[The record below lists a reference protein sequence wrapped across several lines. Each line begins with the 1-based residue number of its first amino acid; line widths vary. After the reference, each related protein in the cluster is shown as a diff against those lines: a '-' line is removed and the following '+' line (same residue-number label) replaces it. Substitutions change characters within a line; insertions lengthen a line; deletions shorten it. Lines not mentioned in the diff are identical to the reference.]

1 MIPYD
6 SMCEYFVPTW
16 VYDYGRRPPGKLT
29 ELFGDTVFGV
39 EKAEGVEGVDGV
51 DLVMGQR
58 WVVHQGKI
66 MKEETIMKSLAG
78 LKQVRDVLL
87 GRLDETDC
95 YWEVRLHVYI
105 VWGGCVCVGGC
116 G

>member
-39 EKAEGVEGVDGV
+39 EKAEGVEGVEGVEGGKGVTEGRDGQWPRMASSGGHIGHEMHALLHSDLRNKV
-51 DLVMGQR
+51 KGQAKRTDLVYIS
-58 WVVHQGKI
+58 I
-66 MKEETIMKSLAG
+66 MT
-78 LKQVRDVLL
+78 R
-87 GRLDETDC
+87 
-95 YWEVRLHVYI
+95 
-105 VWGGCVCVGGC
+105 
-116 G
+116 